1 MEEER
6 KNQKWEISLEAWRQ
20 TEGHIQTVA
29 APLLFMGSCAWIRR
43 FLARLTAS
51 WPEIGA
57 RLSGV
62 EIGVDYKS
70 LCSITGL
77 FHLGLNGNLCF

>member
-1 MEEER
+1 MGDQCGAR
-6 KNQKWEISLEAWRQ
+6 RQ
-20 TEGHIQTVA
+20 TQGRIQPVA
-29 APLLFMGSCAWIRR
+29 ALLLFMGSCAWIRR

-57 RLSGV
+57 RLGGV

-70 LCSITGL
+70 ANRTQTSSICALAQVFSTGD
-77 FHLGLNGNLCF
+77 